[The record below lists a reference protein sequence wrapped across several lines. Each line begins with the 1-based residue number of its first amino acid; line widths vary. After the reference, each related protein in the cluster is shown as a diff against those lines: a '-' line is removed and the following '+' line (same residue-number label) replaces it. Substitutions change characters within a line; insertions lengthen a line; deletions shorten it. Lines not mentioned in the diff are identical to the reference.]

1 MDHDTLRNTIAAAL
15 ALVQF
20 PHRDWSLISDEVQGH
35 YIQDAEEFLAALSL
49 AQLKVVERKDP

>member
-1 MDHDTLRNTIAAAL
+1 MDHDTLRTTIASAL

-20 PHRDWSLISDEVQGH
+20 PHRDWALISEEVQGH

-49 AQLKVVERKDP
+49 AQLKVVPK